1 MSSRSTALISEF
13 FGSVFLL
20 LIVVGSGIMGQSLS
34 PGNDALAL
42 LANSIATGAGLFTLI
57 TVLGPLSGA
66 HFNPA
71 VTLFEFLNSRL
82 PGKTTLGYMIV
93 QFAGAIAGVMLAHAL
108 FDQPLLQTSSH
119 VRSTPG
125 LWLSEGIA
133 TFGLLAV
140 IGLSIRQ
147 KSQQTAQS
155 VALYI
160 TSAYWFTSSTS
171 FANPAVTLARTF
183 TDTFAGIAPGSA
195 PAFML
200 VQATT
205 SVFASMILKKLL

>member
-1 MSSRSTALISEF
+1 MNSRVSALISELI
-13 FGSVFLL
+13 GSAFLL
-20 LIVVGSGIMGQSLS
+20 LIVVGSGIMGQTLS
-34 PGNDALAL
+34 HGNEAIAL

-57 TVLGPLSGA
+57 TVLGPISGA

-71 VTLFEFLNSRL
+71 VTAFEFLNARI
-82 PGKTTLGYMIV
+82 PGKTALGYWGA
-93 QFAGAIAGVMLAHAL
+93 QFVGASLGVLVAHAL
-108 FDQPLLQTSSH
+108 FDQPLLQVSTH
-119 VRSTPG
+119 VRSSPG

-140 IGLSIRQ
+140 IGLSVRQ
-147 KSQQTAQS
+147 KSPHTAQS

-205 SVFASMILKKLL
+205 SVFAWMILKKLL